1 MTDTNA
7 NDVLDERKSKMLSAA
22 RARLKKVQ
30 RLLKALEGDRQK
42 LSAFEQC
49 KRWGDVC
56 QTHFNE
62 LKKGM
67 TEIRLNDPLDGEELL
82 IPLSPA
88 LGPAAN
94 IAALYKHHRKFRTG
108 MEKTAELAASA
119 AEKAERE
126 KRLISAI
133 ENAESDDDLDA
144 LAVPEAAPQTAQGK
158 PGEKKKA
165 DKAFPGFRR
174 FYSADGFEMIVG
186 RNDVQNDDLVRHSNG
201 NDLWFHIRDFPGS
214 HVVVRTAKKKEVPL
228 ETIREAARLALKHS
242 TKARDGKG
250 TVVYTHVKN
259 LRRPKDAPPGRVLVT
274 MEKTLQVRIG

>member
-1 MTDTNA
+1 MTETSA
-7 NDVLDERKSKMLSAA
+7 NDLFEEKKSKMLSAA
-22 RARLKKVQ
+22 RARLKKIQ

-42 LSAFEQC
+42 LSAFEHC

-56 QTHFNE
+56 QTHFKE

-67 TEIRLNDPLDGEELL
+67 TQIRLTDPLNGEELL
-82 IPLSPA
+82 IPLFPE
-88 LGPAAN
+88 LGAAQN
-94 IAALYKHHRKFRTG
+94 IAALYKKHRKFRTG

-133 ENAESDDDLDA
+133 ENAESDADLDA
-144 LAVPEAAPQTAQGK
+144 MAVSEGAPQAAPPEPEA
-158 PGEKKKA
+158 KKKA
-165 DKAFPGFRR
+165 DKAFAGFRR

-186 RNDVQNDDLVRHSNG
+186 RNDAQNDDLVRHSNG

-250 TVVYTHVKN
+250 TVVYTHVKD
-259 LRRPKDAPPGRVLVT
+259 LRRPKNAPPGRVLVT
-274 MEKTLQVRIG
+274 REKTLQVRIG